1 MYIYVCVYIYILFIC
16 YIYFSLV
23 LFLTNTIDYNRFCF
37 LIKLVITIE
46 SGTVG
51 LPWWFSGKESTCQCR
66 SHWFDLWS
74 GKMPRAVERLS
85 SCITTIELALQ
96 IHGASTT
103 DGREPQ
109 IQGSATR
116 EATTVRRP
124 LTATRDQ
131 PLLSATR

>member
-1 MYIYVCVYIYILFIC
+1 MSPPNFLLITKEKIVTLQKRKCIKQYINQVIKVNMYIYVCVYIYILFIC

-66 SHWFDLWS
+66 RHWFDLWS
-74 GKMPRAVERLS
+74 GKMPCAVEQLS
-85 SCITTIELALQ
+85 SCITTIELVL
-96 IHGASTT
+96 
-103 DGREPQ
+103 
-109 IQGSATR
+109 
-116 EATTVRRP
+116 
-124 LTATRDQ
+124 
-131 PLLSATR
+131 